1 MKRNITDNCNG
12 ALRCRLHVKPEADE
26 ATAPPTANS
35 VTGNKTADSGSG
47 ASG

>member
-1 MKRNITDNCNG
+1 MKRSITDNCNG
-12 ALRCRLHVKPEADE
+12 VLYRLHVKPEAE
-26 ATAPPTANS
+26 TTAPPTANS